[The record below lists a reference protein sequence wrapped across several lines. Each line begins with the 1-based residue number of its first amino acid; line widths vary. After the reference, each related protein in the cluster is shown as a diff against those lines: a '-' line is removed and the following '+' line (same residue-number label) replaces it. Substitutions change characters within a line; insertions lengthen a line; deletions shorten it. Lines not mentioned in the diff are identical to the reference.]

1 MDIIYIWEV
10 SLLISHQSHREAP
23 MDIYIILIL
32 SYHII
37 VVWAF
42 STDEPCV

>member
-23 MDIYIILIL
+23 MDIYIL

-42 STDEPCV
+42 STDGPCV